1 MAPSLHPEDSS
12 QHDRAHDSGS
22 TERGTAVCLD
32 ENGLLAFHPTDKDN
46 PKNWSKAR
54 RWYITVVATLLSLNA
69 TMASSAPSGAL
80 ISIAST
86 FHVSEEAAELNLTL
100 FLLGYAFGPLFWAPL
115 SEFFGR
121 RWILCISFALY
132 MAFLF
137 LCAFPPNFGGLLVG
151 RFLTSTFVSGVISTT
166 PGILSDIWPF
176 TERGEAM
183 VLFAVVLFIGPAIS
197 PVLAGFFQLTETFR

>member
-1 MAPSLHPEDSS
+1 MIPRIFARRTV
-12 QHDRAHDSGS
+12 QHDSVHDSGT
-22 TERGTAVCLD
+22 TEDETPICLD
-32 ENGLLAFHPTDKDN
+32 ENGLLAFSSTDNDN

-80 ISIAST
+80 VSIAST
-86 FHVSEEAAELNLTL
+86 FNVSEEVAELNLTL
-100 FLLGYAFGPLFWAPL
+100 FLLGYATGPLIWAPL
-115 SEFFGR
+115 SEYFGR
-121 RWILCISFALY
+121 CWILYVSFAGY

-137 LCAFPPNFGGLLVG
+137 LCAFPPSFAGLLVG
-151 RFLTSTFVSGVISTT
+151 RFLTSVFVGGVISTT

-197 PVLAGFFQLTETFR
+197 PVLAGFFQLTENFR